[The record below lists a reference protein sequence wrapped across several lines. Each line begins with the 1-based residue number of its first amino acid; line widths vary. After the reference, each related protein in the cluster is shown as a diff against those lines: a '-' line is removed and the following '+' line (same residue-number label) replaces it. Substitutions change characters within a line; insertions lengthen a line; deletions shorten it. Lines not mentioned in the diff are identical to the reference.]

1 MKNLRNALAAYAQ
14 RKGLT
19 KINLTKYKNTL
30 GKKKLQKGKAKKIT
44 TTKSKKKI
52 TRQFSV
58 NLTKAMSAIRALLA
72 VSKKRQIGTRSTKK
86 LGLKRLRV
94 ERPAPGIMDRR
105 SIHEPLITGTKVVDA
120 VIPIGRGQRELIL
133 GDRNTGKTTIAIDA
147 VISQT
152 RHNKASVRDKIY
164 SIYVAIGQR
173 QSKVQ
178 EVVNVLK
185 KTDSLQYSVIVFAP
199 SYAPA
204 ILQFIAPYT
213 GTTMG
218 EYFRDK
224 GYHALV
230 IYDDLTKHAQ
240 IHRQLSLLL
249 KTPPGR
255 EAYPGDVFYVH
266 ARLLERSAKLSKKKL
281 AGSLTALPVIET
293 FDGDATSYIP
303 TNVISITDG
312 QIYLRQDLFFSGIKP
327 AININFSVSRVGSA
341 AQIETM
347 QQLCGR
353 LKLQMALY
361 NDYKMFARFTSDLD
375 PSIKQILVR
384 GDRLLELFKQKA
396 NAPLPVQKQI
406 LSLYAGMKGFLDP
419 IPLSRIAD
427 FERKLHAYVEKEPL
441 WYPYYVMLEDEIDE
455 LVMNTLLACFMRC
468 EYTT

>member
-1 MKNLRNALAAYAQ
+1 MVSTLERDYARICLMGPETAIKPGNIISRTKKFITVPVGHALLGRVVNSLGKPIDGKGPLRATRSVYRIKNLKNALHAYAL

-19 KINLTKYKNTL
+19 KMNFTKYKAAKTEE
-30 GKKKLQKGKAKKIT
+30 KKMKRKGSKELTKNAKGGLKKT
-44 TTKSKKKI
+44 TRY
-52 TRQFSV
+52 TRQFAV
-58 NLTKAMSAIRALLA
+58 NLTKAMSAVRLLLKVNKTNLKSGIRL
-72 VSKKRQIGTRSTKK
+72 SKTS
-86 LGLKRLRV
+86 GLKTLRV
-94 ERPAPGIMDRR
+94 ERPAPGIMERR

-152 RHNKASVRDKIY
+152 RHNKQSVRDKIY

-173 QSKVQ
+173 QAKVQ

-185 KTDSLQYSVIVFAP
+185 KTDALQYSIIVFAP

-224 GYHALV
+224 GYHSLV

-266 ARLLERSAKLSKKKL
+266 ARLLERSAKLSKKK
-281 AGSLTALPVIET
+281 I
-293 FDGDATSYIP
+293 IW
-303 TNVISITDG
+303 
-312 QIYLRQDLFFSGIKP
+312 FFNS
-327 AININFSVSRVGSA
+327 
-341 AQIETM
+341 
-347 QQLCGR
+347 
-353 LKLQMALY
+353 
-361 NDYKMFARFTSDLD
+361 FT
-375 PSIKQILVR
+375 
-384 GDRLLELFKQKA
+384 G
-396 NAPLPVQKQI
+396 
-406 LSLYAGMKGFLDP
+406 Y
-419 IPLSRIAD
+419 
-427 FERKLHAYVEKEPL
+427 
-441 WYPYYVMLEDEIDE
+441 
-455 LVMNTLLACFMRC
+455 
-468 EYTT
+468 